1 VRLQG
6 SLACA
11 SAFHNRYRRRGR
23 KEGRNLAI
31 HSLDHDEARDSRIA
45 EIYVPI
51 KRACTSLEQKRGD
64 EIAASRLD
72 DGQQAPILVRADGAL
87 CPG

>member
-6 SLACA
+6 SLASA
-11 SAFHNRYRRRGR
+11 STFHNRHRRRGR
-23 KEGRNLAI
+23 KEGRNFAI

-45 EIYVPI
+45 DIYVPT
-51 KRACTSLEQKRGD
+51 KRRTTLEQKRVN
-64 EIAASRLD
+64 EIAASMLGG
-72 DGQQAPILVRADGAL
+72 GQQTPILVRADGSL